1 MDAQK
6 DKLTK
11 EINTWNELI
20 LCVKIIFLMVFC
32 DNLYDY
38 YNMKNSAKDLWDALQ
53 KKYDIEEASAK
64 QYAMS
69 RYLRYQI
76 VDDKSVEMQSHEI
89 LKNWS

>member
-38 YNMKNSAKDLWDALQ
+38 YNMKNYAKDLWYAL
-53 KKYDIEEASAK
+53 
-64 QYAMS
+64 
-69 RYLRYQI
+69 
-76 VDDKSVEMQSHEI
+76 
-89 LKNWS
+89 